1 LIVFYNAEIVFFLKN
16 YIRELFN
23 DVHKPSNLLQKGVN
37 YDIKEDFFIALC
49 KALGLCS
56 KFITAPFWRIMEGD
70 CTLQETTRVVFTC
83 ILHIY
88 KSSKVG
94 KTTTFIVS
102 TSSETF

>member
-1 LIVFYNAEIVFFLKN
+1 LFGQC
-16 YIRELFN
+16 IRELFN

-70 CTLQETTRVVFTC
+70 CTLQELGLC
-83 ILHIY
+83 
-88 KSSKVG
+88 
-94 KTTTFIVS
+94 
-102 TSSETF
+102 TSLKNSLI

>member
-1 LIVFYNAEIVFFLKN
+1 LLVPFRGSRFNIVFYNAEILFFLKN

-56 KFITAPFWRIMEGD
+56 KFITAPFW
-70 CTLQETTRVVFTC
+70 
-83 ILHIY
+83 
-88 KSSKVG
+88 G
-94 KTTTFIVS
+94 KTTTFIVN